1 VATPEVIAYHYDR
14 HMTTPTLATIE
25 RGSFAGHETFP
36 LRYAWLRKAVQ
47 HVGKDPRIFLDDD
60 AMVRLG
66 VGKNMVRSIRHWGL
80 VCGVIEENT
89 DVANNRG
96 RALRPTALGRV
107 LFDDEGWD
115 PYLEDPA
122 TLWLLHYQLASVP
135 DHATTWYLVFN
146 HLPQPEFTRP
156 ELLNW
161 LLKLVQERSWGR
173 LSPASLKRD
182 VDVFLRTYVPSR
194 ASRTVP
200 LEDTLDSPF
209 VELELLRELGAR
221 GSYVIQR
228 GDPPSLPDAVFAY
241 GLVSFLTRNAS
252 TSKAVPLHTIA
263 FAPGS
268 PGRVFALTE
277 DALMARLERI
287 EAATDGA
294 VVFNDTAGLRQL
306 FVHRLP
312 GLLDV
317 LRPWYEGR
325 DARERRMPDA

>member
-1 VATPEVIAYHYDR
+1 
-14 HMTTPTLATIE
+14 MTTPTLATIE

-36 LRYAWLRKAVQ
+36 LRYTWLRKAVQ
-47 HVGKDPRIFLDDD
+47 HVDHNGRIFLDDD
-60 AMVRLG
+60 AMVHLG
-66 VGKNMVRSIRHWGL
+66 VGKNMVKAIRHWGL
-80 VCGVIEENT
+80 VCGVIEENPGIP
-89 DVANNRG
+89 NNRG
-96 RALRPTALGRV
+96 RSLRPTQLGRAI
-107 LFDDEGWD
+107 FEKDGWD

-122 TLWLLHYQLASVP
+122 SLWLFHYELASVP
-135 DHATTWYLVFN
+135 DHATTWYLAFN
-146 HLPQPEFTRP
+146 HLPQPEFTKT
-156 ELLNW
+156 ELAAW
-161 LLKLVQERSWGR
+161 THKLVQERGWAR
-173 LSPASLKRD
+173 ISPASLKRD

-209 VELELLRELGAR
+209 VELELLRELGTK

-241 GLVSFLTRNAS
+241 GLVRFLMRSGS
-252 TSKAVPLHTIA
+252 TSSAVPLHTVA

-268 PGRVFALTE
+268 PGRVFALSE

-294 VVFNDTAGLRQL
+294 IVFHDTAGLRQL
-306 FVHRLP
+306 MVTKLP
-312 GLLDV
+312 ELLDL